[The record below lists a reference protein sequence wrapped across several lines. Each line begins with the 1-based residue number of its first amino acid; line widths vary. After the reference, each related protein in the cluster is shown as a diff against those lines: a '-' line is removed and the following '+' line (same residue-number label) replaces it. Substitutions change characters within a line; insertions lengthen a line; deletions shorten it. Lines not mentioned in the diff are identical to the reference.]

1 MKRLG
6 LRSEQGSD
14 RRHLSHPLGL
24 GQRQQAPVAV
34 SGALLYSGSLFQ
46 PTLGPPPFQALFL
59 FSSSTAPGPQL
70 TGMQVPPAS
79 HARQSSLKIQ
89 AGHQPVGTSTGS
101 PGVTVSVKPRYTW
114 EDGIS
119 HYLNQNGLWAC
130 GGGGIFLIDNRCRM
144 TPYLW
149 ADGPELYQKSS

>member
-1 MKRLG
+1 MQWRDWDSDENRVLTGG
-6 LRSEQGSD
+6 LCLTPLALVSD
-14 RRHLSHPLGL
+14 SKH
-24 GQRQQAPVAV
+24 VW
-34 SGALLYSGSLFQ
+34 LFQ
-46 PTLGPPPFQALFL
+46 VHSCTPVHSSSPPRPFQALSL

-101 PGVTVSVKPRYTW
+101 PGVIVSVKPRYTW

-119 HYLNQNGLWAC
+119 HYLNQNGLWAR
-130 GGGGIFLIDNRCRM
+130 GGGGISLIDN
-144 TPYLW
+144 
-149 ADGPELYQKSS
+149 